1 MHIALCD
8 DDKQDL
14 NRLINL
20 VEEYKSNHYPNLT
33 YEVFLNPLELA
44 DKIKKAYFDLL
55 ILDIVMPNQTGIE
68 LATEIR
74 SWNRQIPIIFLT
86 SSPEFAIKS
95 YKVQV
100 QDYLLKPVKESD
112 FFVSIDRQIQKLIQD
127 ESRVLFHTVDGM
139 LQIPVASINYI
150 EATNRKVYVIQLN
163 DDVIEITDTIY
174 DLEVRFAKYNYFS
187 RPHRSY
193 LVNLFHIK
201 KIDKDGLHTSN
212 GNCIP
217 IARANMNKLK
227 SQYMQTLLL
236 N

>member
-8 DDKQDL
+8 DDQQDL
-14 NRLINL
+14 NRLRSL
-20 VEEYKSNHYPNLT
+20 VEEYKTNHFPTLT

-74 SWNRQIPIIFLT
+74 GWNRQIPIIFIT

-95 YKVQV
+95 YTIQA

-112 FFVSIDRQIQKLIQD
+112 FFISVDRQIQKLIQN
-127 ESRVLFHTVDGM
+127 ESRVLFHTSNGM
-139 LQIPVASINYI
+139 LQLSVSSINYI
-150 EATNRKVYVIQLN
+150 EATNRKVYVVQLN
-163 DDVIEITDTIY
+163 NDVTEITDTIY
-174 DLEVRFAKYNYFS
+174 DLEVRFAKYSYFS

-201 KIDKDGLHTSN
+201 KLDKDGLHTSN

-227 SQYMQTLLL
+227 TQYMQTLLS